1 MDEAP
6 PPYPGN
12 SLPPPPP
19 YPGSPPP
26 SPPQSYR
33 TTALGEYA
41 YYQWRREQNCISTYF
56 LVGILVS
63 TIIFFGLVFYFGK
76 TPNERVQ
83 PVTNWTKVAEDRAAD
98 SVQGVGADGQF
109 GDRAQHYE
117 QDPEEEVSKTI

>member
-12 SLPPPPP
+12 SLPPP

-56 LVGILVS
+56 LAGILVS
-63 TIIFFGLVFYFGK
+63 AIIFFSLIVYYGK

-83 PVTNWTKVAEDRAAD
+83 RVTNLTKVAEDRAAD
-98 SVQGVGADGQF
+98 SAQGVGAHGQL
-109 GDRAQHYE
+109 GVRAQQHYE
-117 QDPEEEVSKTI
+117 QDSEEEVSKTI